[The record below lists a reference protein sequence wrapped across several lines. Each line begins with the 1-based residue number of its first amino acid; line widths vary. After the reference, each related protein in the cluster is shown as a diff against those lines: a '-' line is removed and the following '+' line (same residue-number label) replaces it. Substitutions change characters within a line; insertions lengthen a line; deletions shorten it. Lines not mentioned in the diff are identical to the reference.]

1 MRLALL
7 FTWVLYAGAFSGSQT
22 ISPVQKVIELLEEN
36 KLKILNDLGAEEKAM
51 GEYAEYC
58 DKEASEKGYAIQT
71 SDRKIGDLGAT
82 IEDCNTKIPAYEDE
96 VSTLGSE
103 VAAKTKQLYEASEV
117 RKSQKAD
124 FDVVEKELMTSID
137 QLDRAVTIIKRET
150 GAGASFI
157 QGGSKS
163 EQNVN
168 TAVKALGK
176 IIDSTRISFSARK
189 SLKSLLQFGNLGKE
203 DEYESLRQPQ
213 AKEVAYESKSGGI
226 ISKIEEMKEKA
237 EETLTDARNTELK
250 AQQDYNMLEQSLNS
264 GIAVA
269 QDKIS
274 AAKSAIGAKG
284 EEMNGA
290 KGEMQETL
298 ASKAADEKFL
308 AQLKHDCEEAAANWA
323 QRQESAKA
331 ETGAINKAI
340 EVLSEGVRVL
350 LQKKSSI
357 VSKKQVNDALAK
369 EDQDFGDDD
378 ASPSADGQSNA
389 QSESRAKLVT
399 KLKDLSRKF
408 GSYALM
414 EMAGS
419 AAMDPFAKIKGLIEE
434 MISKLV
440 QEAQEEATQ
449 KAFCD
454 EEMGKSS
461 KAKAEKTLTLDKL
474 QSRLDKAAAR
484 KAELEQSIK
493 DLEGEIAELDA
504 GTAEA
509 TKIRNEEN
517 TLYLKSSKDFADA
530 AAATEKAIKVLKEFY
545 DSAALIQTGAKS
557 SSNQPEFGSA
567 KGGAGGVIISILEM
581 SNEDFT
587 KLHSEC
593 EASEAEALESYEKLM
608 NENTAA
614 KAASQAEAKAAASE
628 VKSLTVALE
637 NTGEDHSMT
646 SKELA
651 AVLEY
656 VEKLKPQCEQK
667 AMSYA
672 EKKARREAEISGLK
686 EALEIL
692 AGETVFVQ
700 KNLRLAKR
708 HA

>member
-1 MRLALL
+1 M
-7 FTWVLYAGAFSGSQT
+7 
-22 ISPVQKVIELLEEN
+22 
-36 KLKILNDLGAEEKAM
+36 
-51 GEYAEYC
+51 AEYSEFC
-58 DKEASEKGYAIQT
+58 DDESSEKGYAIKT
-71 SDRKIGDLGAT
+71 AIRKMDDLKAV
-82 IEDCNTKIPAYEDE
+82 IEDCSTKIPAYEDE

-103 VAAKTKQLYEASEV
+103 VAAKTKQLYEATEV
-117 RKSQKAD
+117 RKGQKGD
-124 FDVVEKELMTSID
+124 FEKVEKELMTSID

-157 QGGSKS
+157 QGSSKS
-163 EQNVN
+163 MQNLN
-168 TAVKALGK
+168 TAIKALGK
-176 IIDSTRISFSARK
+176 IIDSTRISFSARN
-189 SLKSLLQFGNLGKE
+189 SLKSLLQTGNLGGE
-203 DEYESLRQPQ
+203 DNYESLRQPQ

-237 EETLTDARNTELK
+237 EETLTDARNTEMK
-250 AQQDYNMLEQSLNS
+250 AQQDYSMLEQSLNN
-264 GIAVA
+264 GITVG
-269 QDKIS
+269 QEKIS
-274 AAKSAIGAKG
+274 AAKAAIGAKT
-284 EEMNGA
+284 EEMSGA
-290 KGEMQETL
+290 KGDLQETL

-331 ETGAINKAI
+331 EMGAINKAI

-350 LQKKSSI
+350 LQKNTI
-357 VSKKQVNDALAK
+357 VSKKQVNDGLAK
-369 EDQDFGDDD
+369 EDQDFDDD
-378 ASPSADGQSNA
+378 APPSADA
-389 QSESRAKLVT
+389 QGDSMSQSRAKLVT

-419 AAMDPFAKIKGLIEE
+419 AAMDPFVKIKGLIEE
-434 MISKLV
+434 MIAKLV

-454 EEMGKSS
+454 EEMGKSK
-461 KAKAEKTLTLDKL
+461 KAAAEKGLTLDKL
-474 QSRLDKAAAR
+474 QSRLDEASAR
-484 KAELEQSIK
+484 KAELEMSIK
-493 DLEGEIAELDA
+493 ELEGEIATLDA

-509 TKIRNEEN
+509 TKIRNAEH
-517 TLYLKSSKDFADA
+517 TTYLKSSKDFADA
-530 AAATEKAIKVLKEFY
+530 ATATEKAIKVLKEYY

-557 SSNQPEFGSA
+557 VSKQPEFGAA
-567 KGGAGGVIISILEM
+567 KSEAGGVIISILEM

-593 EASEAEALESYEKLM
+593 EASEAEAQEAYEKLM
-608 NENTAA
+608 NENKTSKAA
-614 KAASQAEAKAAASE
+614 KEAEAKAAASE
-628 VKSLTVALE
+628 IKSLTVTLE

-651 AVLEY
+651 AVMEY
-656 VEKLKPQCEQK
+656 VEKLKPQCEEK

-692 AGETVFVQ
+692 AGDAVFVQ
-700 KNLRLAKR
+700 KNLRVAKR

>member
-1 MRLALL
+1 M
-7 FTWVLYAGAFSGSQT
+7 
-22 ISPVQKVIELLEEN
+22 
-36 KLKILNDLGAEEKAM
+36 AE
-51 GEYAEYC
+51 YSEYC
-58 DKEASEKGYAIQT
+58 DTESSDLGYTIKTAV
-71 SDRKIGDLGAT
+71 RKIGDLEAT
-82 IEDCNTKIPAYEDE
+82 IEDCSTKIPAYEDE

-117 RKSQKAD
+117 RKAAKSD
-124 FDVVEKELMTSID
+124 FGKVEAELMTSVD

-157 QGGSKS
+157 QGSKS
-163 EQNVN
+163 AQNVN
-168 TAVKALGK
+168 TAIRALGK

-189 SLKSLLQFGNLGKE
+189 SLKSLLQFGNLGGE
-203 DEYESLRQPQ
+203 DEYQSLRQPQ
-213 AKEVAYESKSGGI
+213 AKQVAYESKSGGI
-226 ISKIEEMKEKA
+226 IAKIEEMKEKA

-274 AAKSAIGAKG
+274 GAKSAIGAKG

-308 AQLKHDCEEAAANWA
+308 AQLKHDCQEAAANWA

-350 LQKKSSI
+350 LQKNTI

-369 EDQDFGDDD
+369 EDQDFDDD
-378 ASPSADGQSNA
+378 APPGADAQSNDVS
-389 QSESRAKLVT
+389 QSRSKLVS

-419 AAMDPFAKIKGLIEE
+419 AAMDPFGKIKGLIEE
-434 MISKLV
+434 MIAKLV
-440 QEAQEEATQ
+440 QEANEEATQ

-454 EEMGKSS
+454 EEMGKSK
-461 KAKAEKTLTLDKL
+461 KAAAEKGLTLDKL
-474 QSRLDKAAAR
+474 QSRLDKASAR

-493 DLEGEIAELDA
+493 DLESEIATLDA

-509 TKIRNEEN
+509 TKIRNDEHAV
-517 TLYLKSSKDFADA
+517 YLKSSKDFADA

-545 DSAALIQTGAKS
+545 DSAALIQTGATS
-557 SSNQPEFGSA
+557 SSKQPEFGSA
-567 KGGAGGVIISILEM
+567 KSGAGGVIISILEM

-593 EASEAEALESYEKLM
+593 EASEAEAVESYEKLM
-608 NENTAA
+608 NENSAA
-614 KAASQAEAKAAASE
+614 KAARQAEAVES
-628 VKSLTVALE
+628 
-637 NTGEDHSMT
+637 
-646 SKELA
+646 
-651 AVLEY
+651 Y
-656 VEKLKPQCEQK
+656 EKLMNE
-667 AMSYA
+667 
-672 EKKARREAEISGLK
+672 
-686 EALEIL
+686 
-692 AGETVFVQ
+692 
-700 KNLRLAKR
+700 
-708 HA
+708 

>member
-1 MRLALL
+1 M
-7 FTWVLYAGAFSGSQT
+7 
-22 ISPVQKVIELLEEN
+22 
-36 KLKILNDLGAEEKAM
+36 AE
-51 GEYAEYC
+51 YSEYC
-58 DKEASEKGYAIQT
+58 DTESSDLGYTIKTAV
-71 SDRKIGDLGAT
+71 RKIGDLNAV
-82 IEDCNTKIPAYEDE
+82 IEDCSTKIPAYEDE

-103 VAAKTKQLYEASEV
+103 VAAKTKQLYEATEV
-117 RKSQKAD
+117 RKGQKGD
-124 FDVVEKELMTSID
+124 FEKVEKELMTSID

-157 QGGSKS
+157 QGSSKS
-163 EQNVN
+163 AQNLN
-168 TAVKALGK
+168 TAIKVLGK

-189 SLKSLLQFGNLGKE
+189 SLKSLLQTGNLGGE
-203 DEYESLRQPQ
+203 DDYESLRQPQ

-237 EETLTDARNTELK
+237 EETLTDARNTEMK
-250 AQQDYNMLEQSLNS
+250 AQQDYSMLEQSLNN
-264 GIAVA
+264 GITVG
-269 QDKIS
+269 QEKIS
-274 AAKSAIGAKG
+274 AAKAAIGAKG

-290 KGEMQETL
+290 KGDLTETT
-298 ASKAADEKFL
+298 ASKAADEKYL

-323 QRQESAKA
+323 QRQESASA

-350 LQKKSSI
+350 LQKNSI
-357 VSKKQVNDALAK
+357 VSKKQVNDGLAK
-369 EDQDFGDDD
+369 DDQEFDDD
-378 ASPSADGQSNA
+378 APPSADAQSNA
-389 QSESRAKLVT
+389 ESQSRAKLVT

-434 MISKLV
+434 MIAKLV

-454 EEMGKSS
+454 EEMGKSK
-461 KAKAEKTLTLDKL
+461 KAASEKGLTLDKL
-474 QSRLDKAAAR
+474 QSRLDKASAR

-493 DLEGEIAELDA
+493 DLESEIAALDA
-504 GTAEA
+504 GTADA
-509 TKIRNEEN
+509 TKIRNDEHAV
-517 TLYLKSSKDFADA
+517 YLKSSKDFADA
-530 AAATEKAIKVLKEFY
+530 AAATEKAIKVLKDYY
-545 DSAALIQTGAKS
+545 DNAALIQTSANTASK
-557 SSNQPEFGSA
+557 QPEFGSA
-567 KGGAGGVIISILEM
+567 KSGAGGVIISILEM

-593 EASEAEALESYEKLM
+593 ETSEAEAVEAYEKLM
-608 NENTAA
+608 NENKVSKAA
-614 KAASQAEAKAAASE
+614 KQAEAKAAASE
-628 VKSLTVALE
+628 IKSLTVTLE
-637 NTGEDHSMT
+637 NSGEDHAMT

-651 AVLEY
+651 AVMDY
-656 VEKLKPQCEQK
+656 MEKLKPQCEEK

-692 AGETVFVQ
+692 SGG
-700 KNLRLAKR
+700 LALIQT
-708 HA
+708 

>member
-1 MRLALL
+1 
-7 FTWVLYAGAFSGSQT
+7 
-22 ISPVQKVIELLEEN
+22 
-36 KLKILNDLGAEEKAM
+36 
-51 GEYAEYC
+51 
-58 DKEASEKGYAIQT
+58 
-71 SDRKIGDLGAT
+71 
-82 IEDCNTKIPAYEDE
+82 
-96 VSTLGSE
+96 
-103 VAAKTKQLYEASEV
+103 
-117 RKSQKAD
+117 
-124 FDVVEKELMTSID
+124 MTSID
-137 QLDRAVTIIKRET
+137 QLSRAVGIIKRET
-150 GAGASFI
+150 GAASFI
-157 QGGSKS
+157 QGSAKS
-163 EQNVN
+163 EQNLN
-168 TAVKALGK
+168 TAIKALGK
-176 IIDSTRISFSARK
+176 IIDSARISFSARK
-189 SLKSLLQFGNLGKE
+189 SLKSLLQTGNLGSE

-250 AQQDYNMLEQSLNS
+250 GQQDYNMLEQSLNS

-274 AAKSAIGAKG
+274 GAKSAIGAKG

-290 KGEMQETL
+290 KSDLTETE
-298 ASKAADEKFL
+298 ASKAADEKYL

-350 LQKKSSI
+350 LQKNMI
-357 VSKKQVNDALAK
+357 VSKKQVPNDGLAK
-369 EDQDFGDDD
+369 EDQDFDDD
-378 ASPSADGQSNA
+378 ASPGADAQSNDVS
-389 QSESRAKLVT
+389 QSRAKLVN

-434 MISKLV
+434 MIAKLV

-454 EEMGKSS
+454 EEMSKSK
-461 KAKAEKTLTLDKL
+461 KATDEKTLTLNKL
-474 QSRLDKAAAR
+474 QSRLDKASAR
-484 KAELEQSIK
+484 KAELEQGIK
-493 DLEGEIAELDA
+493 DLEAEIGSLDA

-509 TKIRNEEN
+509 TKIRNDEH
-517 TLYLKSSKDFADA
+517 TVYLKSSKDFADA

-545 DSAALIQTGAKS
+545 DSAALIQTGATS
-557 SSNQPEFGSA
+557 SSKQPEFGSA
-567 KGGAGGVIISILEM
+567 KSGAGGVIISILEM

-593 EASEAEALESYEKLM
+593 EASEAEAVESYEKLM
-608 NENTAA
+608 NENTAT
-614 KAASQAEAKAAASE
+614 KAARQAEAKAAASE

-651 AVLEY
+651 AVFEY
-656 VEKLKPQCEQK
+656 VDKLKPQCEQK

-692 AGETVFVQ
+692 AGDTVFMQ
-700 KNLRLAKR
+700 KNLRLTSTKR